1 MEHLK
6 IYFLNIIALT
16 ISVIELNAYLQAISL
31 MFAII
36 FTGIQIFKKINNG

>member
-31 MFAII
+31 IFAIVY
-36 FTGIQIFKKINNG
+36 TGVQIYKKLK